1 MEKIRFNSDYIRAAH
16 PAVLEGLMDI
26 QANSYGGY
34 GIDEEC
40 EAAKAEIRKYIGC
53 PDADI
58 HFIVGG
64 TQANFIGLDVCLTR
78 KYHGVICASSGHIN
92 VHEAGSVENTGHK
105 LIQLPH
111 ENGKIDASQIEEVAE
126 EFRSSYLKEHVT
138 EPKAVYISFPTE
150 YGTIYSKKELEAIRA
165 VCDEYGLYLFID
177 GARLGYALAGKD
189 CDVSLEDI
197 SRFADVYYI
206 GGTKCGALFGE
217 AVVFTKPELAEGFR
231 GYMKMNGA
239 LLAKGFLLGNQFKTL
254 FKDGLYFEITGKA
267 VEFAQQMMD
276 ALEAKGIKA
285 GYRSGCNIMFYE
297 LTKEQIEKLEENF
310 VFEAMEKVDD
320 THYLCRFCASWGTTQ
335 EEVDAFVAAVEA
347 L

>member
-16 PAVLEGLMDI
+16 PAVLQGLMDI
-26 QANSYGGY
+26 EPNSYGGY

-40 EAAKAEIRKYIGC
+40 DAAKAAIRKYIGC
-53 PDADI
+53 PEAEI
-58 HFIVGG
+58 HFVVGG
-64 TQANFIGLDVCLTR
+64 TQANYLGLEACLTR
-78 KYHGVICASSGHIN
+78 KFHGVICASSGHIN
-92 VHEAGSVENTGHK
+92 VHESGSVENTGHK
-105 LIQLPH
+105 LIQLPQ
-111 ENGKIDASQIEEVAE
+111 ENGKITAAQVAE
-126 EFRSSYLKEHVT
+126 EAESFRSSELQEHVT

-150 YGTIYSKKELEAIRA
+150 YGTICSKKELEDMRA

-177 GARLGYALAGKD
+177 GARMGYALAGQD
-189 CDVSLEDI
+189 CDVTLEDI
-197 SRFADVYYI
+197 SRLADVYYI

-217 AVVFTKPELAEGFR
+217 AVVFTKPEIAKGFR
-231 GYMKMNGA
+231 NYLKMNGA

-254 FKDGLYFEITGKA
+254 FEDGLYFEITGTA
-267 VEFAQQMMD
+267 VKYAQQMMD
-276 ALEAKGIKA
+276 ALEAKGIKP

-297 LTKEQIEKLEENF
+297 LTREQIDKLEENF
-310 VFEAMEKVDD
+310 IFETMEVVDG